1 MKVIL
6 TSDVKK
12 VGKKGEIKEVSDGY
26 ARNFLIAKNLA
37 VVASSENRK
46 ALDEENHQ
54 KHLHE
59 LALEKEAIALKERLE
74 TLTLDFNLRVGKD
87 GRVFGSISSKQI
99 VEQMMKVHGIKIEKK
114 KLIDSAPITCL
125 GDIKV
130 RVDLYRNKV
139 IGIIHIHVTK

>member
-26 ARNFLIAKNLA
+26 AKNFLIPKNLA
-37 VVASSENRK
+37 VIASSDNRK

-54 KHLHE
+54 KHLQE
-59 LALEKEAIALKERLE
+59 LELEKQAEALKEKLKTITLE
-74 TLTLDFNLRVGKD
+74 FKLKTGKD
-87 GRVFGSISSKQI
+87 GRVFGSVSSKQV

-114 KLIDSAPITCL
+114 KIIDSAPIPCL
-125 GDIKV
+125 GYSDV

-139 IGIIHIHVTK
+139 IGIIRVHVAG